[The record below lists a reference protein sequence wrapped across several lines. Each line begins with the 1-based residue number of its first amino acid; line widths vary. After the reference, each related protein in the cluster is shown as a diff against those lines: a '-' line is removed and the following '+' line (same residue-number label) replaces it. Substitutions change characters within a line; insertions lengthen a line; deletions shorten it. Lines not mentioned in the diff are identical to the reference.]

1 MNSYKCYLVSD
12 LASELNIPRTTVND
26 WLKTYGPYLE
36 SELRGKRKV
45 YPERTLHIL
54 QEIKTMRDNGA
65 SPNVIEQDLAQR
77 YGIRPEPVLPAEE
90 QRTEAPPVPAEAPA
104 PAQAVHTSDALVLPD
119 PELKE
124 LFQRM
129 LEQDRE
135 RQNMVRRSAR
145 RFMTVILL
153 LLLALA
159 AGLVLLAWH
168 FSLKLAHAESL
179 AAQRQHTADQAI
191 AAAAQHLTEIRK
203 LQENA
208 RNESAKHA
216 SQLEKLTV
224 TLDRTRQDYQQE
236 TAKLSRELEANK
248 KAADAALQAMKKD
261 ESTRREAEIAE
272 LRRTFAAGQQALLK
286 QYESEKAARIEAEAK
301 RSNAESQLNILRKEK
316 EQLEQKAASLP
327 APAET
332 SANPVPEKKGESHD

>member
-1 MNSYKCYLVSD
+1 MSSNKSYLVSD
-12 LASELNIPRTTVND
+12 LAAELNIPRTTVND
-26 WLKTYGPYLE
+26 WLKIYGPYLE

-45 YPERTLHIL
+45 YPERSLRIL

-65 SPNVIEQDLAQR
+65 SPGTIEQDLAER
-77 YGIRPEPVLPAEE
+77 YGIRPEPVLPI
-90 QRTEAPPVPAEAPA
+90 AEAATEEAAAENTQSQP
-104 PAQAVHTSDALVLPD
+104 QTSAEALVRPD

-135 RQNMVRRSAR
+135 RQNAVRRSAR
-145 RFMTVILL
+145 RFMTVFLL
-153 LLLALA
+153 LLLFLA
-159 AGLVLLAWH
+159 AGLVLTAWH
-168 FSLKLAHAESL
+168 FSLKLAKAESL

-208 RNESAKHA
+208 REESARHA
-216 SQLEKLTV
+216 SQLEKMAV

-236 TAKLSRELEANK
+236 AAKLNRELAENK
-248 KAADAALQAMKKD
+248 KAADAALQAMRKD

-272 LRRTFAAGQQALLK
+272 LKRAFAASQKTLLT
-286 QYESEKAARIEAEAK
+286 QYETERAARLEAEAGK
-301 RSNAESQLNILRKEK
+301 ASMESELTELRK
-316 EQLEQKAASLP
+316 QKQAQQQIVPVTSSPAEP
-327 APAET
+327 AAPA
-332 SANPVPEKKGESHD
+332 AKQKGDRHD

>member
-1 MNSYKCYLVSD
+1 MSSNKSYLVSD
-12 LASELNIPRTTVND
+12 LAAELNIPRTTVND
-26 WLKTYGPYLE
+26 WLKIYGPYLE

-45 YPERTLHIL
+45 YPERSLRIL

-65 SPNVIEQDLAQR
+65 SPGTIEQDLAER
-77 YGIRPEPVLPAEE
+77 YGIRPEPVLPAAE
-90 QRTEAPPVPAEAPA
+90 PAAEGTVAENA
-104 PAQAVHTSDALVLPD
+104 PAQPQTPAAALVLPD

-135 RQNMVRRSAR
+135 RQNAVRRSAR
-145 RFMTVILL
+145 RFMTVFLL
-153 LLLALA
+153 LLLFLA
-159 AGLVLLAWH
+159 AGLVLTAWH
-168 FSLKLAHAESL
+168 FSLKLARAESL

-208 RNESAKHA
+208 REESARYA
-216 SQLEKLTV
+216 SQLEKLAV

-236 TAKLSRELEANK
+236 AAKLNRELAENK
-248 KAADAALQAMKKD
+248 KAADAALQAMRKD

-272 LRRTFAAGQQALLK
+272 LKRAFATSQKTLLT
-286 QYESEKAARIEAEAK
+286 QYETERAARLEAEAGK
-301 RSNAESQLNILRKEK
+301 ASMESELTELRKQTQAQQQIVPVTSSPAEP
-316 EQLEQKAASLP
+316 A
-327 APAET
+327 APA
-332 SANPVPEKKGESHD
+332 AQ